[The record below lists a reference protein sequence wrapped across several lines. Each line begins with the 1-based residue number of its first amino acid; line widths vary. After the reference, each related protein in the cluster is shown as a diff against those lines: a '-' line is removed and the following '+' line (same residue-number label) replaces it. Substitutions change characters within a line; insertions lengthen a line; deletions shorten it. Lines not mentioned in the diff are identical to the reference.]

1 MELIESFPHVYLSL
15 CCFGLIPVAGFSGL
29 AFILFVRKDR
39 LLARNIFITISLAV
53 MISVVYIGFELLM
66 SAFDVPFFYS
76 ETSLSITEM
85 IGEVLISS
93 QFLMLYGV
101 YFSLTPG
108 FLIAFGLVLP
118 ITILVRNRAART
130 KSSGT

>member
-1 MELIESFPHVYLSL
+1 
-15 CCFGLIPVAGFSGL
+15 VAGFSGL

-39 LLARNIFITISLAV
+39 LLARNIFITISMAV

-130 KSSGT
+130 KSGST